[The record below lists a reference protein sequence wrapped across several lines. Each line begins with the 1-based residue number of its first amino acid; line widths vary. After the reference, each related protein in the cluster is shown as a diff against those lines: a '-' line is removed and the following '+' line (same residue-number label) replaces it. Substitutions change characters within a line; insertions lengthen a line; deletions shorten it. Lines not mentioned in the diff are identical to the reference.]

1 MWAVDVSQEHPAE
14 VAWRGIELCRGG
26 QWQDGL
32 YWLSLAAEAEAKT
45 SELPGLLFSYLGY
58 AIAREQGRLE
68 EGIRVAKLGVQV
80 DMHQP
85 EGYHLLAETHLIA
98 GDRRSAIGVIEDG
111 LLVDASNPELTDLK
125 ARLGNRRRPVLRF
138 LPRRHFLNRWLG
150 KIRHRLLG
158 GRS

>member
-1 MWAVDVSQEHPAE
+1 MWALDVSQEHPAE
-14 VAWRGIELCRGG
+14 VAWRGIELCREG

-58 AIAREQGRLE
+58 AIAREQGRHD

-85 EGYHLLAETHLIA
+85 EGYYLLAETHLIA

-111 LLVDASNPELTDLK
+111 FLVDASNPEDE
-125 ARLGNRRRPVLRF
+125 PS
-138 LPRRHFLNRWLG
+138 
-150 KIRHRLLG
+150 
-158 GRS
+158 RSASFSECH

>member
-1 MWAVDVSQEHPAE
+1 M
-14 VAWRGIELCRGG
+14 
-26 QWQDGL
+26 
-32 YWLSLAAEAEAKT
+32 
-45 SELPGLLFSYLGY
+45 
-58 AIAREQGRLE
+58 
-68 EGIRVAKLGVQV
+68 AKLGVQV

-85 EGYHLLAETHLIA
+85 EGYYLLAETHLIA

-111 LLVDASNPELTDLK
+111 FLVDASNPELMSLK

-158 GRS
+158 RRA